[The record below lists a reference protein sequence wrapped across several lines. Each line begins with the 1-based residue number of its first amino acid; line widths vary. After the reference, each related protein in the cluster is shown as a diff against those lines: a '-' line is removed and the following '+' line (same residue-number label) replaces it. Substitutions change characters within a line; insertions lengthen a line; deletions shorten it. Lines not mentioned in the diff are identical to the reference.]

1 MFHFSAWPVPQTGRI
16 LPNVIVGCWNNTL
29 TKRNV
34 NYLTSEQSLKL
45 ALAVYELS
53 VFTGGRNPWK
63 ALKSHPT
70 VPPVPFRMGPLEH
83 SVEPLEWDT
92 GRQALDFQGR
102 WRSLAVRIFT
112 PFCALEHSLAR
123 MRRGDNIFITACS

>member
-1 MFHFSAWPVPQTGRI
+1 MVVPQTGRI

-34 NYLTSEQSLKL
+34 NQLTSEQSLKL

-53 VFTGGRNPWK
+53 VFTGARNPWE

-70 VPPVPFRMGPLEH
+70 VPPVPFRMDPQSTQSNLWNG
-83 SVEPLEWDT
+83 T
-92 GRQALDFQGR
+92 G
-102 WRSLAVRIFT
+102 S
-112 PFCALEHSLAR
+112 
-123 MRRGDNIFITACS
+123 